1 MLADQIETIQQAL
14 ADEGVD
20 GWLFACFQQNDPV
33 SLALLGLTGDHLV
46 TRRCYYLVPRSGEPR
61 KLVHDLEPTML
72 DHLPGAKD
80 RYLRWQEHRD
90 GVARLVQGI
99 GRLAVQYSPEAGLP
113 SVSRLDLGTADLL
126 EAGGCELV
134 SSAELVQR
142 FAATWS
148 PKQLDGHRRANTHLH
163 RIVLAAFDRVRD
175 TLAAGQTTDEYAV
188 QQFIL
193 EQFEAAGLTTES
205 APIVAIDAHAADPHY
220 QPGPGHSSTI
230 APGHFLLIDLWAKE
244 KAPGSIYA
252 DITWTGV
259 CAPSPED
266 KHQKIFDIVTRA
278 RDAALELV
286 RSRYPGQDVR
296 GYEMDDA
303 ARNVIAEAGY
313 GDRFIHRLG
322 HSIDT
327 SDHGQGANL
336 DNLETHDTRRLI
348 PMTGFSIEPGIYLP
362 GDFGVRTEINV
373 ALTPD
378 EAEVTGAEPQ
388 HELLRLM

>member
-14 ADEGVD
+14 ADEGAD
-20 GWLFACFQQNDPV
+20 GWLFSCFQQNDPV

-46 TRRCYYLVPRSGEPR
+46 TRRCYYLVPRQGEPR
-61 KLVHDLEPTML
+61 KLVHDLEPAML

-90 GVARLVQGI
+90 GVSRLVQGI
-99 GRLAVQYSPEAGLP
+99 GRLAVQYSPEGGLP

-126 EAGGCELV
+126 KGAGCELV

-148 PKQLDGHRRANTHLH
+148 PEQLDGHRRANTHLH

-175 TLAAGQTTDEYAV
+175 VLAAGQTTDEYTI

-193 EQFEAAGLTTES
+193 EQFDAAGLVTES
-205 APIVAIDAHAADPHY
+205 SPIVAIDAHAADPHY
-220 QPGPGHSSTI
+220 QPGPDRSSTI
-230 APGHFLLIDLWAKE
+230 GPGNFLLIDLWAKE

-259 CAPSPED
+259 CAASPED

-286 RSRYPGQDVR
+286 QSHYPGQDVR
-296 GYEMDDA
+296 GFEMDDA

-313 GDRFIHRLG
+313 GERFIHRLG

-373 ALTPD
+373 ALTP
-378 EAEVTGAEPQ
+378 ERAEVTGHEPQ
-388 HELLRLM
+388 RELLRLL